1 MWVMMIEMLDSTRT
15 RTKWLLCEAHRNGTH
30 FTSLNSEKKSKITIT
45 SRVGDDEMLDS
56 TRTNFVEAA
65 RDFDGGSG
73 NDLR

>member
-1 MWVMMIEMLDSTRT
+1 MKRIETART
-15 RTKWLLCEAHRNGTH
+15 LLV
-30 FTSLNSEKKSKITIT
+30 LIWKKKSKITIT